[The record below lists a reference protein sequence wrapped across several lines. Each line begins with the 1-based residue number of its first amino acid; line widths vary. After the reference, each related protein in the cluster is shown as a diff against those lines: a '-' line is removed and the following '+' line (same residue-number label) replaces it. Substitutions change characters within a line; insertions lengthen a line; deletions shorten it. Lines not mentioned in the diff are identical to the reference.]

1 MEMNKKPK
9 IKRIEETIK
18 HMEGENMLLEKINCV
33 LDKNEEILESRILE
47 LENKLEVPN
56 ENLSKIKKRL
66 KFLQVHKSSIFV
78 FMVLPAVVAHYL
90 YLFFT
95 TLTCSGFTS
104 SNS

>member
-1 MEMNKKPK
+1 MNKKQK

-18 HMEGENMLLEKINCV
+18 HMEGESMLLEKINCV

-47 LENKLEVPN
+47 LENKLEVPY
-56 ENLSKIKKRL
+56 ENLSWL
-66 KFLQVHKSSIFV
+66 KFLLVHKSSIFV

-90 YLFFT
+90 YLFYT
-95 TLTCSGFTS
+95 SYTCSGLTS